1 MREVSGEG
9 RLKTKKKKTLCYLD
23 CLQAVLPTTPFLSS
37 FLSPPLSPPPRL
49 RLMDSGDEPPTQP
62 TGESWQAAASLLADN
77 FRALAQRD
85 EGD

>member
-1 MREVSGEG
+1 
-9 RLKTKKKKTLCYLD
+9 
-23 CLQAVLPTTPFLSS
+23 
-37 FLSPPLSPPPRL
+37 
-49 RLMDSGDEPPTQP
+49 MDSGDEPPTQP